1 MPLHQQNTADFDHH
15 IGIGIGRNGMSNDI
29 GSLVKEYH
37 AFYEVSPYYVVFD
50 GSRSERLSTMA
61 RRIQAGFDVDIY
73 GVNPHNTV
81 EMPPP
86 DDYALGYVNLQ
97 KIAEEISHHSSGDSC
112 TLDVIPFASTVFFD
126 VRHQG
131 KLEAMIRIRISHCG
145 DLDQPAGVAE
155 QRALEEVEKQLK
167 NRGIVRR

>member
-1 MPLHQQNTADFDHH
+1 
-15 IGIGIGRNGMSNDI
+15 MSDDI
-29 GSLVKEYH
+29 GPLVNKYH
-37 AFYEVSPYYVVFD
+37 AFYEVSPYYVVRD
-50 GSRSERLSTMA
+50 GSRGGSLSSTA

-86 DDYALGYVNLQ
+86 DDYALGYADLQ
-97 KIAEEISHHSSGDSC
+97 KVAEEISHRTSGDSC

-131 KLEAMIRIRISHCG
+131 KLEAMIRIKISHSG
-145 DLDQPAGVAE
+145 DLDQPAGPPE
-155 QRALEEVEKQLK
+155 QRVLEEVEQQLK
-167 NRGIVRR
+167 SRGIVRR